1 MADLVRHVDVG
12 IATPLMLHN
21 WIAGFAFL
29 LLASVQYLSR
39 VRAEEGMMLEQ
50 FGKQYRDYMGRAGRI
65 IPKV

>member
-1 MADLVRHVDVG
+1 
-12 IATPLMLHN
+12 MLHN